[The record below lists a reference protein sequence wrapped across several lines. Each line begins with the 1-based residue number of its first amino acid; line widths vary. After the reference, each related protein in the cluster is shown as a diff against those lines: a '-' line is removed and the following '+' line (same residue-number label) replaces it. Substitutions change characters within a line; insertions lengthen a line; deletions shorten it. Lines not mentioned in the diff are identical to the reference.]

1 MIALLWFLVVWA
13 MVMVTIHYFRST
25 GGKGKDKR

>member
-1 MIALLWFLVVWA
+1 MTLLWFLVVWA

-25 GGKGKDKR
+25 DSKKGKR

>member
-1 MIALLWFLVVWA
+1 MALLWFLVVWA

-25 GGKGKDKR
+25 DGKGKDKR